1 MQSNGQN
8 DQPRQ
13 RQETAPGRERI
24 VEIVDV
30 QAMRSGIAKAYLRVF
45 CWVGG
50 VLVDK
55 AGMIMVVAMIMPMI
69 VRFGVG
75 MIMRG
80 RMVRMRSRR
89 LMG

>member
-1 MQSNGQN
+1 
-8 DQPRQ
+8 
-13 RQETAPGRERI
+13 
-24 VEIVDV
+24 
-30 QAMRSGIAKAYLRVF
+30 MRSGIAKAYLRVF

-50 VLVDK
+50 VLVLVGK
-55 AGMIMVVAMIMPMI
+55 AGMIMVVAMVMPMI

-75 MIMRG
+75 MIMGG